1 MTYASTA
8 AAGFI
13 IDATAIAQ
21 ARSNIFL
28 QTLIRTNLAQ
38 DRRIVIPTTALLQAA
53 STGRITTRELNHRG
67 ITIVALT
74 EAIIDDIGAI
84 MLSATTSV
92 DQHIAHAAYESR
104 ETGFYPIVTADPLAY
119 SSLPFPLD
127 LEPLP

>member
-1 MTYASTA
+1 MTYAASA
-8 AAGFI
+8 AVGFI

-21 ARSNIFL
+21 ARSSIFL

-38 DRRIVIPTTALLQAA
+38 DRRIVIPATALLQAA
-53 STGRITTRELNHRG
+53 STGRITAEELNHRG

-74 EAIIDDIGAI
+74 EAIIDDIAAI
-84 MLSATTSV
+84 MSSAATPV
-92 DQHIAHAAYESR
+92 QQHIAHAAYESR
-104 ETGFYPIVTADPLAY
+104 ETGFYPIVTAEASAY

>member
-13 IDATAIAQ
+13 IDATAIAR
-21 ARSNIFL
+21 ARSSIFL

-74 EAIIDDIGAI
+74 EAIIDDIAAI

-92 DQHIAHAAYESR
+92 DQHIALAAYESR
-104 ETGFYPIVTADPLAY
+104 ETGFYPIVTAEPSAY